1 MGVQDLTV
9 QMVVIVVIGVFFAS
23 FMDAIA
29 GGGGI
34 ISVPTYLLAGLPM
47 HFALGTNKFSSSI
60 GTAFSTGR
68 YIKNG
73 YVDWKLGIP
82 SIVLALIGSFFGTKL
97 QLMISEV
104 YLQYLLLI
112 VLPVVAFVVLR
123 QRQLPEE
130 RGDIEPKKQMAIV
143 YLAAL
148 VVGAYDGFYGPG
160 TGTFLLLI
168 FCNLG
173 KLDVRTAGGNVK
185 LVNLSSNIASLLTSL
200 LSGKVFLVLGLITLI
215 LAVLCAV
222 IVRNHPSD
230 RGLPSIE
237 DVELSERGIQAVES
251 SAARIPV
258 LQGLRIVFSGGR
270 KFWTCALAYFLVY
283 GTIMTFQGTWAVTY
297 FNSVYGFVLSAS
309 WMVTA
314 LGIGKILSTLAIGA
328 MTTRGIIRSKRKA
341 MIYGTTVFAALWVII
356 FAFAGEIQSY
366 WFWFAVS
373 FAFGFFGGFM
383 TLSFTQ
389 VKEWYPI
396 AVAGTAVSGTNIFLF
411 LGASICTTISGAIV
425 GTAYTLDNFTVLW
438 GIMALFAI
446 VAVVLL
452 VFSVEKRPE
461 DPPVGVELVRAAE
474 GS

>member
-82 SIVLALIGSFFGTKL
+82 SIVLALIGAFSGLASGAGVVISQYFGAGDERKVHE
-97 QLMISEV
+97 LMVPEK
-104 YLQYLLLI
+104 YLQYLLLL

-200 LSGKVFLVLGLITLI
+200 LSGKVFLVLGLIGTVSSILGHFIGAGLAIKNGSKIVKPAIILVLI
-215 LAVLCAV
+215 LL
-222 IVRNHPSD
+222 
-230 RGLPSIE
+230 
-237 DVELSERGIQAVES
+237 
-251 SAARIPV
+251 AAKV
-258 LQGLRIVFSGGR
+258 VQGLI
-270 KFWTCALAYFLVY
+270 
-283 GTIMTFQGTWAVTY
+283 
-297 FNSVYGFVLSAS
+297 
-309 WMVTA
+309 
-314 LGIGKILSTLAIGA
+314 
-328 MTTRGIIRSKRKA
+328 
-341 MIYGTTVFAALWVII
+341 
-356 FAFAGEIQSY
+356 AG
-366 WFWFAVS
+366 
-373 FAFGFFGGFM
+373 
-383 TLSFTQ
+383 
-389 VKEWYPI
+389 
-396 AVAGTAVSGTNIFLF
+396 
-411 LGASICTTISGAIV
+411 
-425 GTAYTLDNFTVLW
+425 
-438 GIMALFAI
+438 
-446 VAVVLL
+446 
-452 VFSVEKRPE
+452 
-461 DPPVGVELVRAAE
+461 
-474 GS
+474 

>member
-104 YLQYLLLI
+104 YLQYLLL
-112 VLPVVAFVVLR
+112 VVLR

-200 LSGKVFLVLGLITLI
+200 LSGKVFLVLGLIGTVSSI
-215 LAVLCAV
+215 LGHFIGAGLAIKNGSKIVKPAIIIVLV
-222 IVRNHPSD
+222 
-230 RGLPSIE
+230 L
-237 DVELSERGIQAVES
+237 L
-251 SAARIPV
+251 AATV
-258 LQGLRIVFSGGR
+258 VQGLI
-270 KFWTCALAYFLVY
+270 
-283 GTIMTFQGTWAVTY
+283 
-297 FNSVYGFVLSAS
+297 
-309 WMVTA
+309 
-314 LGIGKILSTLAIGA
+314 
-328 MTTRGIIRSKRKA
+328 
-341 MIYGTTVFAALWVII
+341 
-356 FAFAGEIQSY
+356 AG
-366 WFWFAVS
+366 
-373 FAFGFFGGFM
+373 
-383 TLSFTQ
+383 
-389 VKEWYPI
+389 
-396 AVAGTAVSGTNIFLF
+396 
-411 LGASICTTISGAIV
+411 
-425 GTAYTLDNFTVLW
+425 
-438 GIMALFAI
+438 
-446 VAVVLL
+446 
-452 VFSVEKRPE
+452 
-461 DPPVGVELVRAAE
+461 
-474 GS
+474 